1 MLEREAMAVLA
12 ASQAVGYA
20 KREAALY
27 RAGSALEIIRHPHA
41 YALILGE
48 EGVSAVAKS
57 AKKADYML
65 DKLRKAGV
73 RLIARGE
80 EEYPA
85 RLAAAPR
92 APHLLY
98 VRGGDLRD
106 AQAVGIVGTRRAS
119 AYGLRHTRRIAAELA
134 EAGVCVVSG
143 LALGIDAAA
152 HEGALDARGRTIAV
166 LGSAHDKFYPAANRE
181 LLERILE
188 SGGSVVSEYPMG
200 TPAGR
205 YTFLQRNRIIAG
217 LSQGVMVSEGAKRS
231 GALSTAN
238 HALDAGRDVF
248 ALPGDID
255 RVSAQL
261 PNMLIA
267 EGAVPVSCGADIL
280 AYLAMPRIAPEKP
293 ARRAKT
299 PRSGTAKPETRPE
312 KKRTEKPAEKP
323 PEKPRQADALTGPEK
338 LISDLLL
345 GQDMDFDMLCERT
358 GIGSD
363 DLGAILMMMELD
375 GVIEALP
382 GLTYRH
388 A

>member
-1 MLEREAMAVLA
+1 MLEREAMAVLVSA
-12 ASQAVGYA
+12 QTVGYA

-27 RAGSALEIIRHPHA
+27 RAGSALEIVKHPQA
-41 YALILGE
+41 YVLILGE
-48 EGVSAVAKS
+48 EGAAAVARS

-65 DKLRKAGV
+65 KRLDAAGV
-73 RLIARGE
+73 HLIARGE
-80 EEYPA
+80 EGYPE

-98 VRGGDLRD
+98 VRGGDLLD
-106 AQAVGIVGTRRAS
+106 AQSVGVVGTRRAS
-119 AYGLRHTRRIAAELA
+119 AYGIRHTRRIAAELA
-134 EAGVCVVSG
+134 ESGVCVVSG
-143 LALGIDAAA
+143 LALGIDAQA
-152 HEGALDARGRTIAV
+152 HEGALDAKGRTIAV
-166 LGSAHDKFYPAANRE
+166 LGSAHDKFYPAANQE
-181 LLERILE
+181 LLDRILE
-188 SGGSVVSEYPMG
+188 NGGSVVSEYPMG

-205 YTFLQRNRIIAG
+205 HTFLQRNRIIAG
-217 LSQGVMVSEGAKRS
+217 LSQGVLVTEGARRS

-261 PNMLIA
+261 PNMLIG

-280 AYLAMPRIAPEKP
+280 AHLAVPRIAAGKT
-293 ARRAKT
+293 ARR
-299 PRSGTAKPETRPE
+299 RRE
-312 KKRTEKPAEKP
+312 AEKP
-323 PEKPRQADALTGPEK
+323 RAQETDSAGKQQPANELTGPEK
-338 LISDLLL
+338 QISDLLL
-345 GQDMDFDMLCERT
+345 AGDMDFDMLCEKT

-375 GVIEALP
+375 GIVEALP